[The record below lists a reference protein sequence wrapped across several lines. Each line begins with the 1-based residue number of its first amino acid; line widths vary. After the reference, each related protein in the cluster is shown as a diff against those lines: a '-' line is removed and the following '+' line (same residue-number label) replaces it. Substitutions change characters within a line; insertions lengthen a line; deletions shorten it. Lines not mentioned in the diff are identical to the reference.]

1 MRLIRHVLFAFVLL
15 GGATS
20 VARSQ
25 ALTSIDRDRG
35 KAMLQQVQA
44 DLREY
49 YYDPTFRGIDLKA
62 RMKQAEA
69 RIDTAKSN
77 GEIFGI
83 IAQMLSEFDD
93 SHLFFIPPSRAAQ
106 VKYGWEMVPIGDSVY
121 VLAVK
126 PGSDAEKKGLRPG
139 DLLLTVN
146 GFTPTRANLWKLRY
160 LFWTLRPQPFLRV
173 AVQDTAGQQRTL
185 ELNAEVKVEQ
195 KLYDMSLDADV
206 HRIILE
212 SQSELDDYE
221 WRSKRL
227 GDILLWQLNAFN
239 LKGRDLTA
247 PLRSAKDAR
256 AVVLDLRGNG
266 GGRVTTLIDLVGAF
280 VDHKV
285 VVAIVKGREGTDTVW
300 AEPRNS
306 FTGRLVVLID
316 GRSGSASEIF
326 ARVMQLEGRA
336 TVVGDW
342 SAGAVLMSIGIPRRT
357 GVGRMVP
364 FATYMTAFDVRL
376 SDGSSLEHRGVM
388 PDEIVLP
395 TAADLA
401 AGRDPVL
408 TRAVEIAGGRIDPKV
423 AGTAFPVVWAK

>member
-1 MRLIRHVLFAFVLL
+1 
-15 GGATS
+15 
-20 VARSQ
+20 
-25 ALTSIDRDRG
+25 
-35 KAMLQQVQA
+35 MLQQVHA

-62 RMKQAEA
+62 RVKLAEA

-93 SHLFFIPPSRAAQ
+93 SHLFFIQPSRVGQ

-146 GFTPTRANLWKLRY
+146 GFMPTRGNLWKLRY

-173 AVQDTAGQQRTL
+173 MVQDPTGKQRTL
-185 ELNAEVKVEQ
+185 ELDAEVKVDQ
-195 KLYDMSLDADV
+195 KVYDMSLDADI

-227 GDILLWQLNAFN
+227 GDILLWQLNAFH

-247 PLRSAKDAR
+247 PLRSNKDAK

-266 GGRVTTLIDLVGAF
+266 GGRVSALADLVGAF
-280 VDHKV
+280 IDRKIP
-285 VVAIVKGREGTDTVW
+285 VAIMKGREDTDTVW
-300 AEPRNS
+300 AEPRTP

-326 ARVMQLEGRA
+326 ARLMQLEARA
-336 TVVGDW
+336 TVVGDF
-342 SAGAVLMSIGIPRRT
+342 SAGAVLGSIGIPRMT

-364 FATYMTAFDVRL
+364 FATYMTAWDVRL
-376 SDGSSLEHRGVM
+376 PDGSSLEHRGVM

-401 AGRDPVL
+401 EGRDPVL
-408 TRAVEIAGGRIDPKV
+408 ARAVEIAGSRIDPKT